1 MASRGVGGTNGRPSA
16 RDKTAGGKMLGNDF
30 VRRAIERRF
39 LSAFSA
45 SHSDMVDP
53 GTRMHDIIEA
63 VKPL

>member
-1 MASRGVGGTNGRPSA
+1 MA
-16 RDKTAGGKMLGNDF
+16 DGKMLGNDF

-45 SHSDMVDP
+45 SHSDMVAP
-53 GTRMHDIIEA
+53 GTRLHATIEA